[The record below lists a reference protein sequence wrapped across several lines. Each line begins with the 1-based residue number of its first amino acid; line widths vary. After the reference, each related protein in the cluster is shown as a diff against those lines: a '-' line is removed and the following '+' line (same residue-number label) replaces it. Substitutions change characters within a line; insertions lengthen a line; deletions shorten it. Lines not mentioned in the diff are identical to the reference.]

1 MMWLVGWLVL
11 PFSVAALRR
20 PSVQSPPLSF
30 LRCLYVLCGVDD
42 NQRWITWDG
51 MVWPAATEREEV
63 CFIGRRRHQQHHR
76 LFWGVMDRCVD
87 R

>member
-1 MMWLVGWLVL
+1 MAGWLVGS
-11 PFSVAALRR
+11 PFLCCCVASSVS
-20 PSVQSPPLSF
+20 SVQSPPLSF
-30 LRCLYVLCGVDD
+30 LRCLYVLGGVDD

-76 LFWGVMDRCVD
+76 LGWGVMDRCVD